1 MCENCGVDHN
11 EFGAKIHAQVV
22 DDGAETMM
30 KLLAGP
36 SYWVSLP
43 VVKLNEGQARM
54 LGMLYE
60 LSKDR
65 DITVPGSFVEVMR
78 TAAHTAVDH
87 MIEELELWAI
97 ENGRTDLTMPAIQQ
111 INDAL
116 PAEERI
122 TE

>member
-1 MCENCGVDHN
+1 MCEKCGIDHN

-22 DDGAETMM
+22 DDGAETLM

-36 SYWVSLP
+36 SYWPNLS

-54 LGMLYE
+54 LAMLYK
-60 LSKDR
+60 LSAER
-65 DITVPGSFVEVMR
+65 DLNVPGSFVEVMR

-97 ENGRTDLTMPAIQQ
+97 QNNRGDLTMRSIDQ
-111 INDAL
+111 INSVL
-116 PAEERI
+116 PESERI

>member
-1 MCENCGVDHN
+1 MCEKCGVDHN
-11 EFGAKIHAQVV
+11 QLGAKIHAQVV

-36 SYWVSLP
+36 SYWESLP
-43 VVKLNEGQARM
+43 VVKLNVGQARM
-54 LGMLYE
+54 LAALYE

-97 ENGRTDLTMPAIQQ
+97 QNNRGDLTMRSVDQ
-111 INDAL
+111 INLVL
-116 PAEERI
+116 PESERI